1 MFKKIKIKIKI
12 KKGVTFKKVTSK
24 LGSRLQLNYY
34 QL

>member
-1 MFKKIKIKIKI
+1 MFKKIKNKN
-12 KKGVTFKKVTSK
+12 KKRGVTFKKVTSK